1 MILSRPVAPRARRMA
16 DITASVPE
24 FTIRTSWILGTR
36 STISSAISTSR
47 RVGAPKLRPS
57 FTAFST
63 ASRITG
69 WLWPRIMGPQE
80 QT

>member
-1 MILSRPVAPRARRMA
+1 M
-16 DITASVPE
+16 TASVPE
-24 FTIRTSWILGTR
+24 FTMRTISMLGTMPIIR
-36 STISSAISTSR
+36 SAISTSR
-47 RVGAPKLRPS
+47 RVGAPKERPS
-57 FTAFST
+57 LTARST

>member
-1 MILSRPVAPRARRMA
+1 M
-16 DITASVPE
+16 TASVPE
-24 FTIRTSWILGTR
+24 LTMRTISMLGTS
-36 STISSAISTSR
+36 STISRAISHLPGGW
-47 RVGAPKLRPS
+47 GAEDRPS

-63 ASRITG
+63 ASRMTG